1 MWRTSVRPY
10 PMNSN
15 DGVRCYRYINCFSD
29 AMAQR
34 WKSHAT
40 RPLMLPDGSTRCT
53 NSTPIKFYIGWHQ
66 QLKSDWGL
74 KKENFNVISSRIGE
88 WKKRW
93 RRRRKQK
100 GRFELFFFGFF
111 RNLRQSLATCPTS
124 RQSDKGLAIRC
135 DVSGITSRIVIKKIE
150 LSSSCTSRSLQSS
163 VCLRQRQFAI
173 VWTWANVSE
182 GEGVGAG
189 TRTTGDGIYVRER
202 DVIDAFLPERDSV

>member
-1 MWRTSVRPY
+1 
-10 PMNSN
+10 MNSN

-66 QLKSDWGL
+66 QHKSDWGI

-124 RQSDKGLAIRC
+124 RQSDKGLAIATMRREWHNEQNRNKEDRVILILHLSFPSIEC
-135 DVSGITSRIVIKKIE
+135 VFAPTS
-150 LSSSCTSRSLQSS
+150 
-163 VCLRQRQFAI
+163 
-173 VWTWANVSE
+173 
-182 GEGVGAG
+182 
-189 TRTTGDGIYVRER
+189 VRDR
-202 DVIDAFLPERDSV
+202 VDMSKR